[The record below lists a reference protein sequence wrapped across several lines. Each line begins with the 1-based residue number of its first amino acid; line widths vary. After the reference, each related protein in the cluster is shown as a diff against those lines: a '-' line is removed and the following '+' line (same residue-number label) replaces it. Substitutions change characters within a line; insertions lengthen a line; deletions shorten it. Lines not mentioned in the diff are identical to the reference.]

1 VRSSYA
7 TLGLGVLIFAAL
19 VFAADK
25 LVTATPARAGAA
37 APADLAQVLPFAIM
51 ALLLAFILW
60 QRRPPGA
67 PDAPGQ
73 TVLRG
78 IRGATTVEEDT
89 ADAILEAT
97 GELVREIVAAND
109 LRPENVASALFTVTP
124 DLHAEFP
131 AAAARRMGWT
141 MVPLLNFTEIGVP
154 GRLERCIR
162 VLVHVNTTRTQNEMV
177 HVYLREA
184 VALRP
189 DLVQRSATP
198 Q

>member
-1 VRSSYA
+1 MSNARQIVRE
-7 TLGLGVLIFAAL
+7 L
-19 VFAADK
+19 VRR
-25 LVTATPARAGAA
+25 ARGTM
-37 APADLAQVLPFAIM
+37 V
-51 ALLLAFILW
+51 
-60 QRRPPGA
+60 
-67 PDAPGQ
+67 
-73 TVLRG
+73 VRG
-78 IRGATTVEEDT
+78 IRGATTVSEDT
-89 ADAILEAT
+89 AAAILEAT
-97 GELVREIVAAND
+97 GELVREIVAANT
-109 LRPENVASALFTVTP
+109 LKPEDVASALFTVTP

-162 VLVHVNTTRTQNEMV
+162 VLVHVNTARTQNEMV

-189 DLVQRSATP
+189 DLAGRERSTTP

>member
-1 VRSSYA
+1 
-7 TLGLGVLIFAAL
+7 
-19 VFAADK
+19 
-25 LVTATPARAGAA
+25 VT
-37 APADLAQVLPFAIM
+37 V
-51 ALLLAFILW
+51 
-60 QRRPPGA
+60 
-67 PDAPGQ
+67 
-73 TVLRG
+73 RG
-78 IRGATTVEEDT
+78 IRGATTVSEDT

-97 GELVREIVAAND
+97 EELVREIVADNGI
-109 LRPENVASALFTVTP
+109 RPEDVASALFTVTP

-162 VLVHVNTTRTQNEMV
+162 VLVHVNTERGQNDMV

-184 VALRP
+184 VTLRP
-189 DLVQRSATP
+189 DLVSRSTTP